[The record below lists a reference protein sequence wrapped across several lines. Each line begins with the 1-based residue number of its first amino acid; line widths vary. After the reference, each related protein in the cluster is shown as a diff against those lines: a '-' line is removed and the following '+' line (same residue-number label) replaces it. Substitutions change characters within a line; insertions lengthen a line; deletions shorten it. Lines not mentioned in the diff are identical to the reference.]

1 MCNKYEN
8 FYLPKLKDTRNFQK
22 NIHDELERIKC
33 DAELL
38 PAMFRAEA
46 VFRKECKKEKDEAYL
61 RNLNLQ
67 DELRLAEELL

>member
-1 MCNKYEN
+1 MRTHQLEQRVKIKEHEEKINKYDN
-8 FYLPKLKDTRNFQK
+8 FYLPKLKDTRSFQK

-46 VFRKECKKEKDEAYL
+46 VFRKECKKEKDDAV
-61 RNLNLQ
+61 
-67 DELRLAEELL
+67 